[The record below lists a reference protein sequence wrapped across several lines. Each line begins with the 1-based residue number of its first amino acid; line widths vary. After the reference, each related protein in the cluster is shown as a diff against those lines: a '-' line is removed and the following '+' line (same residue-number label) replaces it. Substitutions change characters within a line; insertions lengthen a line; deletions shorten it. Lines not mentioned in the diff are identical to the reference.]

1 MSKQPMK
8 TYAPGKG
15 LVFRYA
21 HIKRDG
27 NYTNLC
33 RNATTGNV
41 HLFTSNPIDI
51 TAQLQ
56 FMRQFSIFERLP
68 RGVNLIGE
76 LWLPGGKAEDIKTAI
91 KDCNPDLQFEC
102 FGILHWP
109 SIIAKYHTVDYWEL
123 STCRELVA
131 SVGLPWVPHYE
142 LTNMLY
148 AAQLMSDIEAGKFP
162 DVEGLVFKNGNLAD
176 WHKWKPR
183 KTIDLIIKGFEE
195 GQGKYL
201 NQIGAIVCQT
211 SEGYEVANVSG
222 MSDTQRAYMSQNTDS
237 LIGQV
242 VEVEYQNVGNKGR
255 LRHPAFVRMREDKTP
270 AECLANQDEALAEY
284 WKKATAEHSMPL
296 FRE

>member
-8 TYAPGKG
+8 TFVPGKG

-41 HLFTSNPIDI
+41 HLFTSNPTDI
-51 TAQLQ
+51 TEQLR

-68 RGVNLIGE
+68 RGINLIGE

-109 SIIAKYHTVDYWEL
+109 DLLQSINSAHWKLE
-123 STCRELVA
+123 TCRELVE
-131 SVGLPWVPHYE
+131 SIGLPWVPHYE
-142 LTNMLY
+142 LRGMDI
-148 AAQLMSDIEAGKFP
+148 AVQLMAEIEAGTYADK

-183 KTIDLIIKGFEE
+183 KTIDLVIKGFEQ
-195 GQGKYL
+195 GNGKYL

-211 SEGYEVANVSG
+211 TEGYEVANVSG

-270 AECLANQDEALAEY
+270 AECPANQDEALEQY
-284 WKKATAEHSMPL
+284 WRAATDMPL
-296 FRE
+296 FKD